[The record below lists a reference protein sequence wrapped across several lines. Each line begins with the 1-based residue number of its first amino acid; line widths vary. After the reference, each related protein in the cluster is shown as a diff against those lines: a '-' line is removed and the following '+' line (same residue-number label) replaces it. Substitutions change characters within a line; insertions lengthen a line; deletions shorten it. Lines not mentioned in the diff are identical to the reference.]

1 MIKDDDIITEKGMKA
16 IILDTVNDVVTNLL
30 YYYRK
35 EDEELALGD
44 IEKAIEN
51 KDITINEIV
60 ECFKDSLIEELKNGV
75 HSY

>member
-60 ECFKDSLIEELKNGV
+60 ECFKDSLIEELKNE
-75 HSY
+75 